1 MTPAANAASA
11 PNLATCYQEILTVT
25 ARLRTRKFAVT
36 DSTSFRTQ
44 VRKALQLAESSAQS
58 LRYEQE
64 DVRLGSYAV
73 IALLDETIYNSS
85 SPAFRDWAQK
95 PLMLDLYGTLNAGE
109 GFFENLSSI
118 LKRREMRATIDLL
131 EVYLLCLM
139 LGFRGR
145 YSSGSGEQ
153 LHLWR
158 DPMLEKIL
166 RNRGAGDRVALS
178 RNWLPQAPIELP
190 VASNRWTS
198 LVVSSAIACFVVCVV
213 LFGLYSLLLSRGAG
227 ELAATVVR

>member
-1 MTPAANAASA
+1 MTPAATAASA

-36 DSTSFRTQ
+36 DSASFRTQ
-44 VRKALQLAESSAQS
+44 VRKALQLAESSAQN
-58 LRYEQE
+58 LRYEKD
-64 DVRLGSYAV
+64 DVGLGSYAV

-118 LKRREMRATIDLL
+118 LKRRETRATIDLL

-145 YSSGSGEQ
+145 YSTGSGEQ

-158 DPMLEKIL
+158 DPMIEKIQ
-166 RNRGAGDRVALS
+166 RNRGAGEMVELS
-178 RNWLPQAPIELP
+178 RHWIPRAEVELP
-190 VASNRWTS
+190 AASNRWTS
-198 LVVSSAIACFVVCVV
+198 LVISSALACCAICLV
-213 LFGLYSLLLSRGAG
+213 LFGLYNFLLSRGVS
-227 ELAATVVR
+227 ELAATVTR

>member
-1 MTPAANAASA
+1 MSPAPTAPSA
-11 PNLATCYQEILTVT
+11 PNLATCYQEIFTVT

-36 DSTSFRTQ
+36 DSASFRTQ
-44 VRKALQLAESSAQS
+44 VRKALQLAESTAQS
-58 LRYEQE
+58 LHYEQD
-64 DVRLGSYAV
+64 DVRFGSYAV

-95 PLMLDLYGTLNAGE
+95 PLMLDLYSTLNAGE
-109 GFFENLSSI
+109 GFFENLSAI
-118 LKRREMRATIDLL
+118 LKRRETRPTIDLL
-131 EVYLLCLM
+131 EVHLLCLM

-158 DPMLEKIL
+158 DPMLEKIT
-166 RNRGAGDRVALS
+166 RNRGTGDTVALA
-178 RNWLPQAPIELP
+178 RNWLPQTGIDLP

-198 LVVSSAIACFVVCVV
+198 RVVSGSAACLILCVI
-213 LFGLYSLLLSRGAG
+213 LFGLYSFLLSRGVS
-227 ELAATVVR
+227 ELAATVIR